1 MTFSFSRYDLVC
13 LFSWAIGRGAQMFSN
28 AFLAE
33 TAVEAALSNPSVSR
47 GRFGRRLFLSG
58 QGLFEISTRS
68 FLILKNLGRIFRK
81 KCDRITH
88 EIVKQ
93 VTP

>member
-28 AFLAE
+28 AFQAK

-47 GRFGRRLFLSG
+47 GRSRKTFVPERSRAFRNINSELFDLEKFG
-58 QGLFEISTRS
+58 
-68 FLILKNLGRIFRK
+68 KNFPK
-81 KCDRITH
+81 KM
-88 EIVKQ
+88 
-93 VTP
+93 